1 MRAGGNLKAAD
12 ELYRKALGYDS
23 RSREVQKHLLLN
35 AVDMYE
41 AGLAQETEVRQL
53 IADYAEG
60 LNPDEDVLYACYRFY
75 SRTADT
81 KALEKTLE
89 DIEENFPGPRA
100 SIQRFLFEGM
110 QRDVT
115 DTSHLDR
122 ALREARNE
130 PNYLLVLANI
140 YAYYDT
146 DKQKQALLRY
156 HEIAPSDQSHQRLAE
171 FIVKNMDIELA
182 NEYVSGLEY
191 PSDKDYLLNFAET
204 CIREQNIGM
213 LMEFAPNILA
223 TGDLDLISA
232 LAFSALTS
240 GEKAVL
246 GEIGR
251 ILPGLVAS
259 AREKQPLYALL
270 AANSIHSQET
280 QPLDPIVGQ
289 LMETQYFDDVLTY
302 YNFAVTSDISHDWV
316 DPGPLVFQ
324 NFIRQIDS
332 RLEDAEPAGYLRS
345 IAIAVQDTTHR
356 EYVDARYDLL
366 LYLKQRHVLSN
377 ADYEFLLQYY
387 YTHDM
392 RQQRRALLEEAVR
405 HHPDDPLFCN
415 DLGYSLLLEGDDLER
430 AHELIRRAVAIEPEN
445 PYYLDSLA
453 WYHYLKGEYKRALEL
468 SEIPQGMEDIPA
480 EIAWHIGAIYLAL
493 EDHPNARLWL
503 EKCLATGG
511 DPENTAKAEQALKQL
526 P

>member
-1 MRAGGNLKAAD
+1 
-12 ELYRKALGYDS
+12 
-23 RSREVQKHLLLN
+23 
-35 AVDMYE
+35 
-41 AGLAQETEVRQL
+41 
-53 IADYAEG
+53 
-60 LNPDEDVLYACYRFY
+60 
-75 SRTADT
+75 
-81 KALEKTLE
+81 
-89 DIEENFPGPRA
+89 
-100 SIQRFLFEGM
+100 
-110 QRDVT
+110 
-115 DTSHLDR
+115 
-122 ALREARNE
+122 
-130 PNYLLVLANI
+130 
-140 YAYYDT
+140 
-146 DKQKQALLRY
+146 
-156 HEIAPSDQSHQRLAE
+156 
-171 FIVKNMDIELA
+171 
-182 NEYVSGLEY
+182 
-191 PSDKDYLLNFAET
+191 
-204 CIREQNIGM
+204 GM

-240 GEKAVL
+240 GEKPIL

-259 AREKQPLYALL
+259 DREKQPLYSLL
-270 AANSIHSQET
+270 AANSIHAQET

-289 LMETQYFDDVLTY
+289 LMETQYFDDILTY
-302 YNFAVTSDISHDWV
+302 YNFAVTSDISDDWV

-392 RQQRRALLEEAVR
+392 RQQRRTLLEEAVR

-453 WYHYLKGEYKRALEL
+453 WYHYLKGEFKRALEL
-468 SEIPQGMEDIPA
+468 SEIPHGMEDIPA
-480 EIAWHIGAIYLAL
+480 EIAWHIGAIHLAL
-493 EDHPNARLWL
+493 EDFPNARLWL
-503 EKCLATGG
+503 EKCLAIGG
-511 DPENTAKAEQALKQL
+511 DPENMAKAEQALKHL